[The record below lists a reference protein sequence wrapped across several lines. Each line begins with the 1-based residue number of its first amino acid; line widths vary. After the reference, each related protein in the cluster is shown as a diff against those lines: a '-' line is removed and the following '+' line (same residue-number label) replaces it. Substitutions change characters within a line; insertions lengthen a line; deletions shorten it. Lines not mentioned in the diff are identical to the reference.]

1 MSATLNPDLIVS
13 DLERSVKFY
22 EGALDMKPVDRMSFF
37 ALLERPG
44 FKLMMETTESP
55 DPTTKGLLERQGKT
69 PRATVNFWVT
79 VEDVASEQKRLKS
92 ASVSFHG
99 PVDKPY
105 GYREVSFQDPDGY
118 TWTLAQK
125 LG

>member
-22 EGALDMKPVDRMSFF
+22 ESALDMKPVDRMNFF

-55 DPTTKGLLERQGKT
+55 DPTTRGLLERQGRS

-79 VEDVASEQKRLKS
+79 VEDVAAEQKRLKG
-92 ASVSFHG
+92 ASVPFHG